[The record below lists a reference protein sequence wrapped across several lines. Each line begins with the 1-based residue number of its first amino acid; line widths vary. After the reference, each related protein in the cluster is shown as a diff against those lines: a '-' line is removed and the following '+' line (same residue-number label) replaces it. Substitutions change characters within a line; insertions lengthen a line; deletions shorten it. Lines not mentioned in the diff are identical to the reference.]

1 MKIEKEDIG
10 AGLIILL
17 IGVPI
22 GGMILLFKLD
32 KLGVINIGSIEKFIT
47 NLFRWIQYKRTS
59 FIGSGYE

>member
-47 NLFRWIQYKRTS
+47 NLFR
-59 FIGSGYE
+59 